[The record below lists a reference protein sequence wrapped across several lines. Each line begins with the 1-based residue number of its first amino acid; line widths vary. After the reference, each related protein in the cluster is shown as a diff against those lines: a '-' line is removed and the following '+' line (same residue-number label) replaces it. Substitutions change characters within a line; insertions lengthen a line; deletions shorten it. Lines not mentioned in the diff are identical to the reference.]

1 MDENIIIAIAALVS
15 LSFLYIFWI
24 HIPAKMARNRGRS
37 ALGWVLLTWIL
48 QPLWTI
54 ILLAI
59 LGDSSDKI
67 REDIRNERG

>member
-1 MDENIIIAIAALVS
+1 MSDSATLIMLIFILII
-15 LSFLYIFWI
+15 LYVFWI
-24 HIPAKMARNRGRS
+24 HIPAKMVRKRGRS

-54 ILLAI
+54 ILLAV

-67 REDIRNERG
+67 RDDIRNERRY

>member
-1 MDENIIIAIAALVS
+1 MENSSMWIMLIFVLA
-15 LSFLYIFWI
+15 FGYIFWI
-24 HIPAKMARNRGRS
+24 HIPAKMARKRGRS

-54 ILLAI
+54 ILLAV

-67 REDIRNERG
+67 RNDIRNERRY

>member
-1 MDENIIIAIAALVS
+1 MWIVCIIAVAIE
-15 LSFLYIFWI
+15 YIFWI
-24 HIPAKMARNRGRS
+24 HIPATMARNRGRS

-67 REDIRNERG
+67 REDIRNGRTY

>member
-1 MDENIIIAIAALVS
+1 MDISAMWIVCIIAVAIG
-15 LSFLYIFWI
+15 YIFWI
-24 HIPAKMARNRGRS
+24 HIPATMARNRGRS

-67 REDIRNERG
+67 REDIRNGRTY

>member
-1 MDENIIIAIAALVS
+1 METSVMWTIGILALVIG
-15 LSFLYIFWI
+15 YILWI

-67 REDIRNERG
+67 RNDIRHERR

>member
-1 MDENIIIAIAALVS
+1 MDETILVGLIAALIILVI
-15 LSFLYIFWI
+15 LYIFWI

-59 LGDSSDKI
+59 LGDSPKKI
-67 REDIRNERG
+67 REDILTRI

>member
-1 MDENIIIAIAALVS
+1 MSDSATLIMLIFILII
-15 LSFLYIFWI
+15 LYIFWI
-24 HIPAKMARNRGRS
+24 HIPAKMARKRGRS

-67 REDIRNERG
+67 RDDIRNERRY